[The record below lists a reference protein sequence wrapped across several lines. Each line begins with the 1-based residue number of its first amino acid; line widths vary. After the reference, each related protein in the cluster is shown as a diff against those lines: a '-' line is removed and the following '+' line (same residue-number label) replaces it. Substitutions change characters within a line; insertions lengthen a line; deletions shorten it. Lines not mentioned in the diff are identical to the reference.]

1 VYEFKLQTAT
11 WYGEMCKTPTVVQG
25 CKATYIEP
33 QLPPK
38 SLAFFA
44 YLHRTNY
51 ITNGRDFPSHVERVL
66 TSV

>member
-1 VYEFKLQTAT
+1 
-11 WYGEMCKTPTVVQG
+11 MCKTPTVVQG